1 VAASVAAPGRGS
13 PGRGARNRPGET
25 QNVTQK
31 VLKARNY
38 CLLYIS
44 AGEEFRGEAWEVD
57 PKELAVRMG
66 GGA

>member
-1 VAASVAAPGRGS
+1 MGTIV
-13 PGRGARNRPGET
+13 T
-25 QNVTQK
+25 QNVTQDAG
-31 VLKARNY
+31 KANDYR
-38 CLLYIS
+38 LLYIS